1 VIATID
7 DRPDVPLVLVGTAHE
22 SRRELLDMLL
32 AGRGFEAAHR
42 ADGQGVLEYLQGETP
57 DAVVLDFDLPGAD
70 GREICSRIRSI
81 KRLENTAVVLI
92 TRSVAEIGGPD
103 NLRATIR
110 STSADLVLPEPIGDK
125 NLIGRLENLFRERAK
140 VVHAAGGAVGGG
152 AGTVGVAWSGH
163 ADSVGSCGPK
173 LRTLIA
179 EREAMQIV
187 ALEDEVR
194 VLRAQLSAARR
205 EIPSGRAGPE
215 PEQIADCARYVA
227 ELEQR
232 NGALAQEV
240 ERLASQ
246 EARLRAR
253 LDESQATLAG
263 QGELVLDMEQRL
275 ARLAEDLEGRRVVEA
290 ALRADLSEACRHVAE
305 LDGGNADLRRRIDEL
320 QGESTMQQ
328 SLLASLGR
336 DKSALQASLSESTKE
351 KSELELSNGKLL
363 EELEKRRAIEAP
375 LRAYL
380 SRLLQEESGVD
391 SHIGRGSPLQSAGSF
406 RG

>member
-7 DRPDVPLVLVGTAHE
+7 DGPGVPLVLIGTAHE

-32 AGRGFEAAHR
+32 VGRGFEAAHR
-42 ADGQGVLEYLQGETP
+42 ADGQGVLEYLQRETP
-57 DAVVLDFDLPGAD
+57 DAVVLDIDLPAAD

-103 NLRATIR
+103 SLRATIR

-125 NLIGRLENLFRERAK
+125 NLVGRLENLFRERAK
-140 VVHAAGGAVGGG
+140 GVYATGGGVGAGGVAGSVEATSGG
-152 AGTVGVAWSGH
+152 SF
-163 ADSVGSCGPK
+163 GPRR
-173 LRTLIA
+173 RTLIA
-179 EREAMQIV
+179 EREAMQIA

-205 EIPSGRAGPE
+205 EVPSGRAGPE
-215 PEQIADCARYVA
+215 PEQMDDCARYVA

-263 QGELVLDMEQRL
+263 QRELVLDMEQRL
-275 ARLAEDLEGRRVVEA
+275 ARLAEDLEGRKVVEE
-290 ALRADLSEACRHVAE
+290 ALRADLSEACRHLAE
-305 LDGGNADLRRRIDEL
+305 LEGGNADLRRRIDEL
-320 QGESTMQQ
+320 QGESAIQQ
-328 SLLASLGR
+328 SLIASLGR
-336 DKSALQASLSESTKE
+336 DKSALQASLSESSRE
-351 KSELELSNGKLL
+351 KSELELRNGKLHD
-363 EELEKRRAIEAP
+363 ELERRREVEAP
-375 LRAYL
+375 LRSYL
-380 SRLLQEESGVD
+380 SRLLQEELGVD
-391 SHIGRGSPLQSAGSF
+391 SRIGRESPMPSTGSF